1 MSNRELAFCLAGLV
15 IGTLLGYYIRIT
27 WEHVPRHMHHI
38 KAIICH
44 HYIGIEVLYEIKN
57 LSNNNNKVY
66 SKLISNLKIQLK
78 YLYYLIYL
86 LNLL

>member
-44 HYIGIEVLYEIKN
+44 HYIGIEVLY
-57 LSNNNNKVY
+57 
-66 SKLISNLKIQLK
+66 
-78 YLYYLIYL
+78 
-86 LNLL
+86 